1 MFTNLTSLLMNWL
14 GRYAR
19 VVDYLAVKKVDQGE
33 ALGGGSTLHF
43 VSDTGRP
50 GQKCWKNDFI
60 SSHLLSFATT
70 PYH

>member
-19 VVDYLAVKKVDQGE
+19 VVDHIAVKNVDQGE

-43 VSDTGRP
+43 VSDTDWP
-50 GQKCWKNDFI
+50 GQK
-60 SSHLLSFATT
+60 
-70 PYH
+70 